1 MLTTL
6 WLFTNYSKLYLLS
19 WKKKKH
25 SNSDSSLFKL
35 INTSV
40 IQIDFLFLND
50 FVTWV
55 YIKSLTKI
63 FVSICV
69 CVCAYLGA
77 QSCPTLC
84 DPTHCSP
91 PGSSLH
97 GIFQVRIWSGLPFPP
112 PGDLPNPGIELASLV
127 SPVLQADSLLLSHR
141 GSHTHTYLVSI
152 TSLWSV
158 VMKRRYIKQRCVTYA
173 DVH

>member
-6 WLFTNYSKLYLLS
+6 GLFTNCTHLVTQNCTCCLE
-19 WKKKKH
+19 KKKKH

-112 PGDLPNPGIELASLV
+112 PGDLPNPGIELAWLACPALEGRFFTTNAAFSRIL
-127 SPVLQADSLLLSHR
+127 
-141 GSHTHTYLVSI
+141 
-152 TSLWSV
+152 
-158 VMKRRYIKQRCVTYA
+158 K
-173 DVH
+173 